1 VQPDKGRSP
10 EAFALLVLGDA
21 VDDPTGVYEVWWLAN
36 AWYPDWPLSER
47 LRAAE
52 QAVAK
57 LVCDGLVT
65 LGRGDYQD
73 AADHPI
79 PLAETADVL
88 RDWATW
94 AIPQG
99 PDVYMFATD
108 EGVAA
113 VMSGQA
119 ALSEGA
125 PEPGNRA

>member
-1 VQPDKGRSP
+1 MPSI
-10 EAFALLVLGDA
+10 
-21 VDDPTGVYEVWWLAN
+21 PTGVYEVWWQAN
-36 AWYPDWPLSER
+36 ARYPDWPLSGR

-94 AIPQG
+94 VIPQG
-99 PDVYMFATD
+99 PDVYMLATD
-108 EGVAA
+108 EGIAA
-113 VMSGQA
+113 ICPGRQRSRR
-119 ALSEGA
+119 ALLS
-125 PEPGNRA
+125 RATGRRFRARCSA